1 VRTKRRRSDTALLK
15 CLLNEQGCIAACR
28 RIAAEVYACSIMVE
42 VLGATRYIAATGGAA
57 FFQQHNNDVLDFNS
71 VDTLGGYQDV

>member
-1 VRTKRRRSDTALLK
+1 LLK

-28 RIAAEVYACSIMVE
+28 R
-42 VLGATRYIAATGGAA
+42 TGGAA

-71 VDTLGGYQDV
+71 VDALGGYQDV